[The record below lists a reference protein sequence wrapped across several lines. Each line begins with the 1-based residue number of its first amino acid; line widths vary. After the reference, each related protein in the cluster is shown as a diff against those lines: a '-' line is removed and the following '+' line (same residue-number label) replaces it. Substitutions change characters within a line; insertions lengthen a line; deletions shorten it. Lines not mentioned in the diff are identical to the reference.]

1 MRCTNG
7 LPDKQTVGY
16 TLLELVAVSGELP
29 ADQLC
34 RLPGGDSWDSF
45 IIGIFRTES
54 YIAVYRSREQYAFL
68 RHKACNVME
77 RMLCH
82 ISDVGSVYSNA
93 TFGNIKESRYEIYK
107 R

>member
-34 RLPGGDSWDSF
+34 RLPGGDSYKLNVVRVLKSQKLLRTYYRDGVRGYRLTAPPRKPF
-45 IIGIFRTES
+45 AVMRPNAFPFRCP
-54 YIAVYRSREQYAFL
+54 VLL
-68 RHKACNVME
+68 RP
-77 RMLCH
+77 
-82 ISDVGSVYSNA
+82 IW
-93 TFGNIKESRYEIYK
+93 
-107 R
+107 

>member
-34 RLPGGDSWDSF
+34 RLPGGDS
-45 IIGIFRTES
+45 
-54 YIAVYRSREQYAFL
+54 YKL
-68 RHKACNVME
+68 NVCLLYTSPSP
-77 RMLCH
+77 R
-82 ISDVGSVYSNA
+82 D
-93 TFGNIKESRYEIYK
+93 
-107 R
+107 